1 MHTQQVS
8 HRLSLGTASP
18 EPSSHLDWL
27 ISPSC
32 QGGISHPSEDSLC
45 QFLDGSPLSP
55 NPLFSSLWVCSHNLV
70 KHTVQGLPEEGL
82 MGTWK
87 AVARPDV
94 IGPPLVT
101 QEAAELVTIT
111 ACEQGGKM
119 TLVGTKV
126 TPISPKNT
134 SA

>member
-1 MHTQQVS
+1 
-8 HRLSLGTASP
+8 
-18 EPSSHLDWL
+18 
-27 ISPSC
+27 
-32 QGGISHPSEDSLC
+32 
-45 QFLDGSPLSP
+45 
-55 NPLFSSLWVCSHNLV
+55 
-70 KHTVQGLPEEGL
+70 